1 MQLPTTSCPPCLT
14 VPPPD
19 RNLSRLPVRLAG
31 LGIPDPLLHAQRNFM
46 ISRGMTE
53 EISSSLR
60 SGDTLNALE
69 YGKNSSRILRDHKI
83 VEHATMATLLDPI
96 KAAASPFEKRRIER
110 TRETGAWLTATP
122 SQDYGTALSCTEFRD
137 SLRIRHGLVPI
148 GLPSFC
154 AGCKTARFSVGHA
167 FQCKKGGLV
176 HSRHE
181 EVAAE
186 WHQLCSQAL
195 TPSAVSDE
203 PTIPMCQNQDSQDVS
218 ELRGDVAVHGFW
230 SRGTTAIFDV
240 RVTDTDARSY
250 RTQDPKKVLKKQE
263 KDKKDKYG
271 EACKEAHM
279 HFTPLVY
286 SVDGMEGDEVTAA
299 RKRLASRLAA
309 KWKRQ
314 YSQVCGFVRSRLSFT
329 LVRAASRCLRGTRD
343 VQRTRYSLD
352 WAPSAGMRLYTNLF

>member
-1 MQLPTTSCPPCLT
+1 
-14 VPPPD
+14 
-19 RNLSRLPVRLAG
+19 
-31 LGIPDPLLHAQRNFM
+31 
-46 ISRGMTE
+46 
-53 EISSSLR
+53 
-60 SGDTLNALE
+60 
-69 YGKNSSRILRDHKI
+69 
-83 VEHATMATLLDPI
+83 
-96 KAAASPFEKRRIER
+96 
-110 TRETGAWLTATP
+110 
-122 SQDYGTALSCTEFRD
+122 
-137 SLRIRHGLVPI
+137 
-148 GLPSFC
+148 
-154 AGCKTARFSVGHA
+154 
-167 FQCKKGGLV
+167 
-176 HSRHE
+176 
-181 EVAAE
+181 
-186 WHQLCSQAL
+186 
-195 TPSAVSDE
+195 
-203 PTIPMCQNQDSQDVS
+203 MCQNQDSQDVS